1 MLRIKRS
8 VSHTYNT
15 SVNMMSAQ
23 MLGQASSGTVSD
35 LAPGMKDDMRMLEAK
50 AAEMNAKKDA
60 VKAAAAAAPVNLA
73 GNVMFVR
80 GEKQS
85 KAVEEAAKE
94 PAVNP
99 DEIDLDDDDD
109 ESSSGGEDDEPKEK
123 PMVGGVEKQAI
134 PTKVF
139 GGLKNDEDD

>member
-50 AAEMNAKKDA
+50 AAERGAR
-60 VKAAAAAAPVNLA
+60 VLAAALQALVAPADVLRQQDALA
-73 GNVMFVR
+73 FDFLV
-80 GEKQS
+80 
-85 KAVEEAAKE
+85 
-94 PAVNP
+94 P
-99 DEIDLDDDDD
+99 DGCEC
-109 ESSSGGEDDEPKEK
+109 
-123 PMVGGVEKQAI
+123 
-134 PTKVF
+134 
-139 GGLKNDEDD
+139 